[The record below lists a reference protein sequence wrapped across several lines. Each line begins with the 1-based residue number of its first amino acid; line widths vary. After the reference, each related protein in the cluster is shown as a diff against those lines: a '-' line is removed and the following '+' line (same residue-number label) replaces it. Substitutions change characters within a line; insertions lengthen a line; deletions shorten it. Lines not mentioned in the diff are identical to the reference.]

1 MTLQGSLFDQPP
13 APEPEENA
21 GQNTNHRKP
30 EVNIP
35 KIQAELQEDAGKL
48 KVKVVRGNGDMKVSI
63 RETDNLIH
71 IHINPKKIRTQ
82 AQLDRVMVRC
92 RESINWGL

>member
-13 APEPEENA
+13 ATEPE
-21 GQNTNHRKP
+21 HHSRKP
-30 EVNIP
+30 EINIP
-35 KIQAELQEDAGKL
+35 KIQAELQQDAGIL
-48 KVKVVRGNGDMKVSI
+48 KVKVVRGNGDLKVRV

-71 IHINPKKIRTQ
+71 IHINPKRIRTQ
-82 AQLDRVMVRC
+82 SQLDKVMDFC

>member
-13 APEPEENA
+13 VPEPED
-21 GQNTNHRKP
+21 HSLRP
-30 EVNIP
+30 EINIP

-48 KVKVVRGNGDMKVSI
+48 RVKVVRGNGDLRVRV
-63 RETDNLIH
+63 RETDKGLH
-71 IHINPKKIRTQ
+71 IHINPKRIKTQ
-82 AQLDRVMVRC
+82 AQLDKVMDFC